1 MRYTKIYLGDKYKQK
16 IGKYREDT
24 LRERGGRRID
34 KLERESQIMLNHIGN
49 VSKIMEKMESIL
61 F

>member
-24 LRERGGRRID
+24 LRERGETYR
-34 KLERESQIMLNHIGN
+34 QT
-49 VSKIMEKMESIL
+49 
-61 F
+61 

>member
-24 LRERGGRRID
+24 LRETN
-34 KLERESQIMLNHIGN
+34 LRENHR
-49 VSKIMEKMESIL
+49 
-61 F
+61 

>member
-24 LRERGGRRID
+24 LRERGGD
-34 KLERESQIMLNHIGN
+34 
-49 VSKIMEKMESIL
+49 V
-61 F
+61 